1 MSSHEDEPA
10 ANDNTPI
17 SPPNVEVVSD
27 TKYVFICLDIY
38 IFILLAWSQCSLDE
52 FCRKY

>member
-17 SPPNVEVVSD
+17 SPPNVDVVSE
-27 TKYVFICLDIY
+27 TKLVSMLNDKSLFQLI
-38 IFILLAWSQCSLDE
+38 ILKYFSL
-52 FCRKY
+52 FQVLLLF